1 MAARKNKTELT
12 QAWKDKIQ
20 ASVIAL
26 RLYGHVQ
33 GEHDMSAT
41 QIKAAQILLAK
52 LIPDL
57 GRTELTGEDGGPIR
71 VTAVEWSVVEA
82 QAKLP

>member
-26 RLYGHVQ
+26 RLYDHVQ
-33 GEHDMSAT
+33 GNNEMSST

-52 LIPDL
+52 MIPDL
-57 GRTELTGEDGGPIR
+57 GRTEIAGDGGGPVET
-71 VTAVEWSVVEA
+71 VTRI
-82 QAKLP
+82 KLVPFK